1 MTFQGK
7 KYRIKNRFRFIT
19 FMALMVVITVFT
31 FGSMFGL
38 NESDS
43 LSTPAYIEVKVQ
55 SGDTLW
61 DIADTYGPDDVDVR
75 RVIYEIC
82 RINHVTA
89 DTIVPGQQILVP
101 EYF

>member
-7 KYRIKNRFRFIT
+7 TYRIKNRFRFIT
-19 FMALMVVITVFT
+19 FLTLTIVIAFFAVS
-31 FGSMFGL
+31 SMSGM

-43 LSTPAYIEVKVQ
+43 LSTPAYVEVKVQ

-61 DIADTYGPDDVDVR
+61 DIANTYGPDDVDVR

-82 RINHVTA
+82 RLNDVTA
-89 DTIVPGQQILVP
+89 DTIVPGQTLLVP